1 MYLLW
6 LVLLLFFC
14 RGRSQERH
22 LKGIVVADLN
32 VSQDFSYCSFTVDGT
47 ATKVTNLTTVGG
59 ILANAAAAVPN
70 SGLLFL
76 SLINGRNESFA
87 TIINM
92 EGNVTFHEI
101 YRDAILSKPAYDT
114 QTKQFFIISYN
125 PSVNTNYLD
134 ELYPNTGQ
142 LVQLLKISGIVNV
155 DISSYSSSQ
164 HIFYLVILIPDGD
177 RNALIQ
183 VDTQAK
189 KLLSTVVVEDAIEI
203 LLWDDTSQ
211 LLYAWVADETYA
223 GVLVILDLQTGKR
236 AKTIVQF
243 DNFSA
248 NGGTAVIDE
257 SAKMIY
263 ASLVDISNGGL
274 EPVWATVDITTGKY
288 TTQHT
293 DPSIGFPINLV
304 LI

>member
-6 LVLLLFFC
+6 LVLLLFC
-14 RGRSQERH
+14 WRGRSQEIH
-22 LKGIVVADLN
+22 LMGIVAADL
-32 VSQDFSYCSFTVDGT
+32 STFEDFSYCSFTVDGT

-59 ILANAAAAVPN
+59 ILPDTAAAIPN
-70 SGLLFL
+70 YGLLFL
-76 SLINGRNESFA
+76 SISNGGNEFA

-92 EGNVTFHEI
+92 EGNVTFHESF
-101 YRDAILSKPAYDT
+101 RDAVLTNAAYDI
-114 QTKQFFIISYN
+114 QTKQYFINSYN
-125 PSVNTNYLD
+125 STVSTNYLA
-134 ELYPNTGQ
+134 ELYPQTGQ
-142 LVQLLKISGIVNV
+142 LVQLLKISGIVQV

-164 HIFYLVILIPDGD
+164 HIFYLTLQTPDGAG
-177 RNALIQ
+177 NALIQ

-263 ASLVDISNGGL
+263 ASLVDISNGDL
-274 EPVWATVDITTGKY
+274 EPVWATVDLTTGKS
-288 TTQHT
+288 TTKHT

>member
-1 MYLLW
+1 
-6 LVLLLFFC
+6 VA
-14 RGRSQERH
+14 
-22 LKGIVVADLN
+22 ADLN
-32 VSQDFSYCSFTVDGT
+32 TFEDFSYCSFTVDGT
-47 ATKVTNLTTVGG
+47 ATKITNLTTVGG
-59 ILANAAAAVPN
+59 ILPDTAAAVPN

-76 SLINGRNESFA
+76 SIGNEGNEFA

-92 EGNVTFHEI
+92 KGNVTFHES
-101 YRDAILSKPAYDT
+101 YRDAVLTNAAYDT
-114 QTKQFFIISYN
+114 QTKQFFINSYN
-125 PSVNTNYLD
+125 STVSTNYLA
-134 ELYPNTGQ
+134 ELYTNTGQ
-142 LVQLLKISGIVNV
+142 LVQLLKISGIVQV

-164 HIFYLVILIPDGD
+164 HIFYLTLQTPDGAG
-177 RNALIQ
+177 NALIQ

-263 ASLVDISNGGL
+263 ASLVDISNGDL
-274 EPVWATVDITTGKY
+274 EPVWATVDLTTGKS
-288 TTQHT
+288 TTKHT
-293 DPSIGFPINLV
+293 DPSIGFPINIV